1 MGGSYIKT
9 ALSGSLPF
17 KPPALPG
24 VHDSERDANPKGP
37 ALPDGIGISLEQ
49 AKAIIA
55 KHNGVV
61 LTDDEPALMGITLCN
76 AYLAEM
82 EKLYARH
89 EKGLTRLMAEKTDEY
104 VSGVQTAVSQLSTSL
119 SSASVEGIRKVF
131 DDHAATLKT
140 FKSNVYLAAIIV
152 GMSALLNVAVF
163 VLGGL
168 R

>member
-1 MGGSYIKT
+1 MAQESET
-9 ALSGSLPF
+9 SVA
-17 KPPALPG
+17 PA
-24 VHDSERDANPKGP
+24 EQATTPKEP
-37 ALPDGIGISLEQ
+37 ILPDGIGLSLEQ
-49 AKAIIA
+49 AKALLA
-55 KHNGVV
+55 KHHSVA
-61 LTDDEPALMGITLCN
+61 LAEDEPALMGITLCN

-104 VSGVQTAVSQLSTSL
+104 VSGVQTAVNQLSTSL

-140 FKSNVYLAAIIV
+140 FKSNVYLAAVIV

-163 VLGGL
+163 ILKAA

>member
-1 MGGSYIKT
+1 MTQEIS
-9 ALSGSLPF
+9 
-17 KPPALPG
+17 PADNAAAQAEKDAPTPLEKELGNAPG
-24 VHDSERDANPKGP
+24 VG
-37 ALPDGIGISLEQ
+37 LTLEQ
-49 AKAIIA
+49 IRSVVSKAHEVMLPKDDATLMIA
-55 KHNGVV
+55 TI
-61 LTDDEPALMGITLCN
+61 LN
-76 AYLAEM
+76 AYLTEVD
-82 EKLYARH
+82 KLHARH

-104 VSGVQTAVSQLSTSL
+104 VSGVQTAVNQLSTSL

-163 VLGGL
+163 ILKAA